1 MKKISLFSII
11 FVVFLLSAYGQRE
24 EALVFSETIPAFR
37 WESTKIN
44 AGKTDQHVPVSAVF
58 KFKNVGGSP
67 LIISRV
73 QAPCGC
79 TTPEFSSEPVYPG
92 GSGFIKVT
100 YNAGNPGI
108 FSKTV
113 TVMSNVEGGTTVL
126 TLEGEV
132 QPLVK

>member
-1 MKKISLFSII
+1 MKKISLLFII
-11 FVVFLLSAYGQRE
+11 FGVFLLSAYGQRE
-24 EALVFSETIPAFR
+24 ESLLFSETTPAFS

-44 AGKTDQHVPVSAVF
+44 VGKTSQNVPVTAVF
-58 KFKNVGGSP
+58 KFKNTGGAP

-73 QAPCGC
+73 QPACGC
-79 TTPEFSSEPVYPG
+79 TTPEFSSEPIYPG
-92 GSGFIKVT
+92 GTGFIKAT

-113 TVMSNVEGGTTVL
+113 TVIANVEGGTTIL

-132 QPLVK
+132 LPVTK